1 MSWSDALTGPHL
13 DIASSN
19 EPVIHVLAGPG
30 TGKTFS
36 MMRRIQ
42 RWLETGVSPQ
52 RILAVTFTRTAARDL
67 KDQLARM
74 AIPGAERVQ
83 ASTLHSLAYSV
94 LAEDEVFQATGRSPR
109 ALFSYEVRQLIL
121 DLRERHGGIRRVKGL
136 LRAFEAGWARL
147 QRDPIEPPADAGEA
161 AFQTDLL
168 DWLRYHRAILIGELV
183 PLALA
188 YARRNPA
195 STVLPAFDH
204 IVVDEYQDL
213 NRADQALVVAIPR
226 TGSLTIAGD
235 PNQSIYRFRF
245 AHPEGIITFPSEH
258 LGCAEFT
265 LSVCQRCPA
274 NLVRIATSLVGHN
287 PPWDRPVE
295 FSPSP
300 DRHDARVYV
309 VQHHDTD
316 MEIETISDFVD
327 AYLRDNPETPPGRV
341 LILATRRFLG
351 HGIKSAL
358 ISRGR
363 NALSFFYE
371 DEVEEKQAAEGLCL
385 LNLLVTPNDRAAL
398 RGWLGLHRPNDGAAA
413 PYRRIREH
421 AEQCEM
427 EVRDVLEQLADGTIT
442 LPYCG
447 PVTDRYRELRTRVA
461 ALDGL
466 TGSGLVDAL
475 WPSTVPEV
483 ADIRVLAGNLAV
495 ENPSPSALLDN
506 LRRDIMQPELPGSEG
521 DVIRIMSL
529 HKSKGLTADV
539 CIVTGCVAGALP
551 TITEEEPAGQDAER
565 YEQRRLFYVAVTRPQ
580 RVLVISSARLIES
593 GLARRSLIDTFGMEN
608 GRARMQPSTFIDEV
622 GPSCPAPITSDEWRD
637 AAAFPRRA

>member
-1 MSWSDALTGPHL
+1 
-13 DIASSN
+13 
-19 EPVIHVLAGPG
+19 
-30 TGKTFS
+30 
-36 MMRRIQ
+36 
-42 RWLETGVSPQ
+42 
-52 RILAVTFTRTAARDL
+52 
-67 KDQLARM
+67 
-74 AIPGAERVQ
+74 
-83 ASTLHSLAYSV
+83 
-94 LAEDEVFQATGRSPR
+94 
-109 ALFSYEVRQLIL
+109 
-121 DLRERHGGIRRVKGL
+121 
-136 LRAFEAGWARL
+136 
-147 QRDPIEPPADAGEA
+147 
-161 AFQTDLL
+161 
-168 DWLRYHRAILIGELV
+168 
-183 PLALA
+183 
-188 YARRNPA
+188 
-195 STVLPAFDH
+195 
-204 IVVDEYQDL
+204 
-213 NRADQALVVAIPR
+213 
-226 TGSLTIAGD
+226 
-235 PNQSIYRFRF
+235 
-245 AHPEGIITFPSEH
+245 
-258 LGCAEFT
+258 
-265 LSVCQRCPA
+265 
-274 NLVRIATSLVGHN
+274 
-287 PPWDRPVE
+287 
-295 FSPSP
+295 
-300 DRHDARVYV
+300 
-309 VQHHDTD
+309 

-351 HGIKSAL
+351 LCIKSAL

-427 EVRDVLEQLADGTIT
+427 EVRDVLEQLADGTMT

-447 PVTDRYRELRTRVA
+447 PVIDRYRELRTRVA

-466 TGSGLVDAL
+466 TGNGLVDAL

-495 ENPSPSALLDN
+495 ENPSPSALLDT

-580 RVLVISSARLIES
+580 RVLVISSSRLIES

-608 GRARMQPSTFIDEV
+608 GRARMQPSTFIDEL
-622 GPSCPAPITSDEWRD
+622 GPSCPAAIRSDEWRD